1 METRRKYLPA
11 GTLLLLPSL
20 PLETT
25 EADIV
30 DVFDR
35 AGIRL
40 SQDRVEI
47 RPLNP
52 VYKKYPDRVSAIISL
67 PNSEVAKLVQSTFAR
82 HGTTL
87 PNQRFSRHG
96 WKMKVASFGTKGED
110 KTYAAAHAPAQ
121 TAEPEQLWP
130 PSGVVKSR

>member
-1 METRRKYLPA
+1 VEPRRKYFPS

-35 AGIRL
+35 AGMRL
-40 SQDRVEI
+40 SQDRIEI
-47 RPLNP
+47 RPLDP
-52 VYKKYPDRVSAIISL
+52 AYTKYPDRVCAIISL
-67 PNSEVAKLVQSTFAR
+67 PNSEVAKLVQATFAR

-87 PNQRFSRHG
+87 PNQRFSRSG
-96 WKMKVASFGTKGED
+96 WKIKVASFGTKGED
-110 KTYAAAHAPAQ
+110 KICHPAPAQ